1 MYYKAATLAKHLQHN
16 YKSVPKRYIDST
28 YQQAENDWAV
38 PQFLFRLL
46 KTAKFDDFLVPENL
60 ERFHSQY
67 ESENGIS
74 IDLDLIKSKQW
85 IRFVAD
91 DILIPGMIQKA
102 IWKLENEKELYE
114 LIEIYEQEFLFISE
128 IDIKV
133 NSTRTLLLA
142 YHSQYELKN
151 EISIDINLIEK
162 KKWIHFVEG
171 NISIP
176 DTTQKVIQKLKN
188 HKEECEFMEEY
199 KKELLFLHEI
209 KSKACSI
216 ETSLLV
222 SGNEVTSLV
231 KGFQIAFPK
240 MPDVEELVE
249 KNILKKVSKGNQYSI
264 NRTNPY
270 WEHFKNILAAHY
282 WEFLIEDNVWKD
294 DSERLIQWKRIFLM
308 GSWVSPDFQISLK
321 DTSRKAFIDEA
332 FDLVIS
338 EPDLNYSKDE
348 IHKWQWDKDR
358 LLSGEIFSEKTL
370 VLKLKPDTD
379 SFFKCFFTIKEAVPF
394 FLYVELQSARTAI
407 SCLIEQVLYVE
418 SQHFSEHNN
427 AFAKTKELFKD
438 SQHKPYF
445 LWNLTC
451 LLERK
456 YPEAI
461 PYTLTEQTTAA
472 WGMWLLEQ
480 LEYQND
486 FKGIQNRVQRQ
497 LKNKQLI
504 SDIWLQGFEIVL
516 FHLSKL
522 ALSKIDEQ
530 DVLFDILY
538 SITYNSSEKIL
549 TERVPIT
556 QEYHARYLKAVELLE
571 NYRLEHY
578 NSSSTSLKPLLYPYL
593 LESLSERSKRGSI
606 AIRRNEMKEFDIGIW
621 QLNLLILHLCDK
633 PLLSG
638 EVDISRMNALQRLS
652 KKTVK
657 YIYDSFKK
665 ELQLKEVTTYEFFTE
680 KSVTKLVRW
689 WTEPMAMINLDW
701 SLLVFKLEENGL
713 LNKFLNLFEL
723 DLEDKDDWKEEDRGY
738 QYWMD
743 EYNQTQIK
751 KQRIVLR
758 VMLLMYESI
767 LLNEHFFLIKN
778 INSKEVRQRLETVI
792 IDISQQNEN
801 NHEDQKVDIFYSM
814 FESSSFSSYGEHL
827 LAHLFRVANDFH
839 EYNRKKLIQSFEYS
853 PLDRLLWIYNIL
865 GLPTERKIIEEA
877 ITNTDVG
884 EFLKKTRWVNVLRNA
899 LIQSINSPLHIAI
912 AEEIFAHEKEN
923 LKKFIGLNPMNEK
936 ILFEVEA
943 LILLKKEGVES
954 SKRLKSLKDIPI
966 LKSEYSSNDIVE
978 HCIRFKKLVIASHY
992 SNQYDYSSA
1001 IPIFEEL
1008 VKLDTLNYT
1017 YQAQLFNHR
1026 VAEQIGD
1033 NNPNID
1039 KIESAFQDFLEFE
1052 KKVGDNSKESLRFA
1066 DTTNYYKAVRSH
1078 FMKFDADFGFYIDKL
1093 SLPFLFD
1100 KFTLP
1105 FIIEHYAQIGQNEIA
1120 DSFLEE
1126 ARIYYQNLSEDASWL
1141 KGLNNKFDMT
1151 NIITRLQSN
1160 FNEILGRSA
1169 RDLVKIIPPKLRDD
1183 KDTIND
1189 FILYQ
1194 AIECATLLLETRL
1207 AIKPKEN
1214 RYNDIFVGYLKSR
1227 LIPWTWSV
1235 PNEPP
1240 GGVSS
1245 SGKEPGERDWIIKS
1259 VGTALAFFEALIIDK
1274 RGKSYVKTHL
1284 RKLLGKYSATIKFG
1298 YLVVYYNKEND
1309 EFSQEWENYKKWIDS
1324 FQFSKP
1330 FSLIENTKELPEAVE
1345 NYGTQNMKIALTKY
1359 GDTSNPIFIYH
1370 IYINMNYDIQSV
1382 S

>member
-16 YKSVPKRYIDST
+16 YKSVPKRDIDST

-60 ERFHSQY
+60 ERFHLQY

-91 DILIPGMIQKA
+91 DILIPNMIQKA
-102 IWKLENEKELYE
+102 IWKLENEEVVH
-114 LIEIYEQEFLFISE
+114 EF
-128 IDIKV
+128 
-133 NSTRTLLLA
+133 A
-142 YHSQYELKN
+142 
-151 EISIDINLIEK
+151 EK
-162 KKWIHFVEG
+162 
-171 NISIP
+171 
-176 DTTQKVIQKLKN
+176 
-188 HKEECEFMEEY
+188 Y
-199 KKELLFLHEI
+199 KQDLLFLREI
-209 KSKACSI
+209 KSKVCSI
-216 ETSLLV
+216 KTSLLV
-222 SGNEVTSLV
+222 SENEVTSLV

-240 MPDVEELVE
+240 MPSIEELVK
-249 KNILKKVSKGNQYSI
+249 KNILKKLSKGSQYSI

-270 WEHFKNILAAHY
+270 WEHFNDILAACY
-282 WEFLIEDNVWKD
+282 WEFLLKD
-294 DSERLIQWKRIFLM
+294 DDWKNDTERLIQWKRIFLV
-308 GSWVSPDFQISLK
+308 GSWVSPDFQILLENA
-321 DTSRKAFIDEA
+321 SRKAFIDAA
-332 FDLVIS
+332 FDLVTS
-338 EPDLNYSKDE
+338 ESDLNYSKDE

-358 LLSGEIFSEKTL
+358 LLSGETFSEKTL
-370 VLKLKPDTD
+370 VLNLKPDTD
-379 SFFKCFFTIKEAVPF
+379 SFFKCFFTIKEAVSF
-394 FLYVELQSARTAI
+394 FLYVELQSVRTAI
-407 SCLIEQVLYVE
+407 SCLIEQVLYAE
-418 SQHFSEHNN
+418 SQYFSEHNN

-438 SQHKPYF
+438 SQHKPYL

-451 LLERK
+451 LLQRK

-486 FKGIQNRVQRQ
+486 FKGIQNGVQRQ

-530 DVLFDILY
+530 DILFDILY
-538 SITYNSSEKIL
+538 FITYNSSEKIL

-593 LESLSERSKRGSI
+593 LESLSERVKRGSI

-638 EVDISRMNALQRLS
+638 EVDIFRMNALQRLS

-665 ELQLKEVTTYEFFTE
+665 ELQLKEVTAYEFFTE
-680 KSVTKLVRW
+680 KSVTKLIRW

-701 SLLVFKLEENGL
+701 SLLVLKLEENNL
-713 LNKFLNLFEL
+713 LRKFLNSCEL
-723 DLEDKDDWKEEDRGY
+723 DLEDKDEWKEEDRGY
-738 QYWMD
+738 EYWMD

-751 KQRIVLR
+751 KQRIMLR
-758 VMLLMYESI
+758 VMLLMYESV
-767 LLNEHFFLIKN
+767 LLNEHFFRIKN
-778 INSKEVRQRLETVI
+778 LSSEEVRQQLETVI
-792 IDISQQNEN
+792 IDISQQNQN
-801 NHEDQKVDIFYSM
+801 IHEDSKVDIFYSM
-814 FESSSFSSYGEHL
+814 FESSSFNSYGEQL
-827 LAHLFRVANDFH
+827 LTHLFRVSNDFR
-839 EYNRKKLIQSFEYS
+839 EYNREKLVKSFEHS

-865 GLPTERKIIEEA
+865 GLPTERKIIEKA
-877 ITNTDVG
+877 IANTDVG

-912 AEEIFAHEKEN
+912 AEEIFAHEKVS

-966 LKSEYSSNDIVE
+966 LKSEYGFNDVVE

-1008 VKLDTLNYT
+1008 VRLDTLNYT

-1026 VAEQIGD
+1026 VAEQIED

-1052 KKVGDNSKESLRFA
+1052 KKVVDNSKESLRFA

-1120 DSFLEE
+1120 DSFLQE

-1151 NIITRLQSN
+1151 NIIARLQSN

-1169 RDLVKIIPPKLRDD
+1169 RDLVKVIPPKLRDD
-1183 KDTIND
+1183 KDTID
-1189 FILYQ
+1189 EFILHQ
-1194 AIECATLLLETRL
+1194 AIECATLLLKTRL
-1207 AIKPKEN
+1207 AIKPNEN

-1235 PNEPP
+1235 PDESH
-1240 GGVSS
+1240 GGLSS
-1245 SGKEPGERDWIIKS
+1245 SGKEPGERDWIIES
-1259 VGTALAFFEALIIDK
+1259 VGTELAFFEALIIDT

-1284 RKLLGKYSATIKFG
+1284 EKLLGKYSATIKFG

-1309 EFSQEWENYKKWIDS
+1309 KFSQEWENYKKWIDS
-1324 FQFSKP
+1324 FQFSKQ

-1345 NYGTQNMKIALTKY
+1345 NYGSQNMKIALTKY
-1359 GDTSNPIFIYH
+1359 GDISNPIFIYH